1 MKVTEQLLWSREEAT
16 GTRTQVAGAKV
27 PALELVKLTVPGGF
41 TLFPAALEVSVT
53 VAVQVTVLL
62 TRTLAALQTTPVAV
76 E

>member
-1 MKVTEQLLWSREEAT
+1 VNVTEQLLWSRVEGT
-16 GTRTQVAGAKV
+16 GTRAQETGAKV
-27 PALELVKLTVPGGF
+27 PPFELVKLTVPGGF

-62 TRTLAALQTTPVAV
+62 TDTLAALQVTAVAV